1 MSQKGKKQKDEQKIR
16 IAELEKS
23 RDQADKV
30 REEKKQIKID
40 AEVLENDALD
50 VYRKAE
56 EDNRKQKQEE
66 EALKNREEA
75 EETFTKYD
83 SNKDGKVDII
93 ELQTRIAFDKNRNGI
108 VEIEEARYFLDDNDA
123 LDLESF
129 ITLAWPKIKPFLMLD
144 SGLFKPPQRGD
155 QPAEGE
161 DEEEHEIDENNQ
173 DPAEEAEL
181 LNEET
186 ENEHHDDE
194 EDLEEETHDEH
205 EAEQP
210 APPQIEYDE
219 ETQRL
224 IEQANEARN
233 QYDVADREFR
243 ELDTELNNIRKMLEK
258 DFGPD
263 EEFAP
268 LNGECF
274 NFEDREYI
282 YKLCMFD
289 KATQQ
294 PRNGGSETRLGTWD
308 GWKGGEYRQMLYAN
322 GAGCW
327 NGPARS
333 ALIDIECGLDTRIL
347 SVTEP
352 NRCEYNYKMQTP
364 AACAT
369 GSASEVHD
377 EL

>member
-1 MSQKGKKQKDEQKIR
+1 MAQKGRKQKEEQKLR
-16 IAELEKS
+16 LADLEKS
-23 RDQADKV
+23 RDQADKI
-30 REEKKQIKID
+30 REEKKQIKLD
-40 AEVLENDALD
+40 KELLENDALD
-50 VYRKAE
+50 VYRKADE
-56 EDNRKQKQEE
+56 ESRKQKEEE

-75 EETFTKYD
+75 EETFAKYD
-83 SNKDGKVDII
+83 SNKDGKVDLI
-93 ELQTRIAFDKNRNGI
+93 ELQTRVVFDKDRNGI

-123 LDLESF
+123 LELESF
-129 ITLAWPKIKPFLMLD
+129 VSLAWPKIKPFLMLD
-144 SGLFKPPQRGD
+144 SGLFKPPRRGD
-155 QPAEGE
+155 QDPEHE
-161 DEEEHEIDENNQ
+161 DDEEEPELDENNH

-181 LNEET
+181 LNEEN
-186 ENEHHDDE
+186 ENEGEDE
-194 EDLEEETHDEH
+194 EEQHEENEPEN
-205 EAEQP
+205 
-210 APPQIEYDE
+210 PPSPPVQYDD

-224 IEQANEARN
+224 IEEANEARN

-243 ELDTELNNIRKMLEK
+243 ELDTELNNIRKVLEK

-263 EEFAP
+263 EEYAA

-274 NFEDREYI
+274 NYEDREYI

-294 PRNGGSETRLGTWD
+294 PKNGGSETRLGSWD
-308 GWKGGEYRQMLYAN
+308 GWRGGDYRQMLYAN

-327 NGPARS
+327 NGPSRS

-352 NRCEYNYKMQTP
+352 NRCEYNYKIQTP
-364 AACAT
+364 AACVLST
-369 GSASEVHD
+369 ASDVHD